1 MNRTLL
7 AFGSG
12 LLGLVLLIFVALS
25 VGSAGTGWGDG
36 GGLVLLRTPRILA
49 ALAAGLAL
57 GIGGAAQ
64 QGVFRNP
71 LADPGLTGVFGG
83 ALLGIAVL
91 LGATPALAWQRP
103 WIIPLA
109 AFLGALLTSVLLVLI
124 SGRGNTARLL
134 ITGLGL
140 NAFTAA
146 GTLVIASRSNESREL
161 LTNGAYGDWLGMA
174 TLELIWLPC
183 VLCAVASILLLTLSR
198 SFDLLSFGEDS
209 AQANGCNVN
218 RSRRWA
224 VLLTALAA
232 AAATCLV
239 LLTALAAA
247 AATCLVGQ
255 VAFIG
260 LLAPHLARGIIGP
273 RHRLMM
279 PLAGLLGGGLL
290 LCADTIGR
298 AAWPQNPLS
307 AAAVMALLGAPLFI
321 WIARRS
327 HE

>member
-12 LLGLVLLIFVALS
+12 LLGLVLLTFVALS
-25 VGSAGTGWGDG
+25 VGSTGTGWGDG

-83 ALLGIAVL
+83 ALLGIAIL
-91 LGATPALAWQRP
+91 LGATPTLAWQRP

-183 VLCAVASILLLTLSR
+183 LLCAVASILLLTLSR

-209 AQANGCNVN
+209 AQANGCAVN

-224 VLLTALAA
+224 
-232 AAATCLV
+232 V

-279 PLAGLLGGGLL
+279 PLSGLLGGGLL

>member
-209 AQANGCNVN
+209 AQANGCAVN

-224 VLLTALAA
+224 VR
-232 AAATCLV
+232 
-239 LLTALAAA
+239 LTALAAA

-279 PLAGLLGGGLL
+279 PLSGLLGGGLL

>member
-1 MNRTLL
+1 MNRTLM

-91 LGATPALAWQRP
+91 LGATPALAWHRP

-209 AQANGCNVN
+209 AQANGCDVN

-232 AAATCLV
+232 AAATCLI
-239 LLTALAAA
+239 
-247 AATCLVGQ
+247 GQ

-279 PLAGLLGGGLL
+279 PLSGLLGGGLL

>member
-83 ALLGIAVL
+83 ALLGIAIL
-91 LGATPALAWQRP
+91 LGATPTLAWQRP

-183 VLCAVASILLLTLSR
+183 LLCAVASILLLTLSR

-209 AQANGCNVN
+209 AQANGCDVN

-232 AAATCLV
+232 AAATCLI
-239 LLTALAAA
+239 
-247 AATCLVGQ
+247 GQ